1 VTCVTNKSLNFSC
14 CLRSKQKL
22 IVFRLLKVCF
32 LCQLNFNRLNRHQGG
47 KMPKTTV
54 KPGARVPDSG
64 IYETE
69 SGDRATM
76 VSGETAPP
84 TANAGETWT
93 QVVDTNPK
101 NNKK

>member
-1 VTCVTNKSLNFSC
+1 
-14 CLRSKQKL
+14 
-22 IVFRLLKVCF
+22 
-32 LCQLNFNRLNRHQGG
+32 
-47 KMPKTTV
+47 MPKTTV